1 MVSDTATV
9 QPVVAMSQMTA
20 RLALAAAA
28 TFLVLLAALHVLKPE
43 LDPSWRVI
51 SEYALGRYG
60 WLMTLAF
67 LSLALSCASLTLA
80 LRPHIRSIG
89 GKIGLALLLLSAVG
103 MTIAGI
109 FPTDP
114 ITTSR
119 DALTPNGRLHEL
131 GALLDVTPLAALL
144 ISWSL
149 ARRNQVWSS
158 ARPALFW
165 TAGLP
170 LLGLAIFTASVAL
183 MLPSDGAFSPDV
195 LIGWPNRLLM
205 ATYCAWLMTIAWH
218 AIRLGR
224 QSL

>member
-1 MVSDTATV
+1 MGSHTAIV
-9 QPVVAMSQMTA
+9 QPVAAMSQMAA
-20 RLALAAAA
+20 RLALAAVG

-60 WLMTLAF
+60 SLMTLAF
-67 LSLALSCASLTLA
+67 LSLALSCASLAIA

-89 GKIGLALLLLSAVG
+89 GKIGLAFLLLSAVG
-103 MTIAGI
+103 ITIAGI
-109 FPTDP
+109 MPTDP

-131 GALLDVTPLAALL
+131 GALLDVTPFAALL

-149 ARRNQVWSS
+149 ARRNPAWSS
-158 ARPALFW
+158 ARRVLFW

-170 LLGLAIFTASVAL
+170 VLGLMVFIASVAL
-183 MLPSDGAFSPDV
+183 MLPGNGAFGPDV
-195 LIGWPNRLLM
+195 LIGWPNRLM
-205 ATYCAWLMTIAWH
+205 MVAYCAWLMTVAWQ

-224 QSL
+224 QQS